1 MSWMALLGA
10 LKPGISLEQ
19 ARADLSVITG
29 QMQTK
34 YPGTMRLE
42 IRSAALF
49 NRPEERGYIF
59 GVGAVVL
66 TAVGL
71 VLLIACANIA
81 NLLLARA
88 AGRRREIAVRLALGA
103 SRGRLI
109 RQLLTESILLALMGG
124 ALGTFIIVRIV
135 RGAATNRD
143 RAFAAGSAAIFFASF
158 AGRARARVFALA
170 DGVDGCR
177 VWIGAGAAIF
187 ASGCE
192 HGAER
197 RSGDASLRSGRMGKL
212 RNSLV
217 GAQVSCVHDFIAGGG
232 IAFARALPR
241 ANDRSRI

>member
-1 MSWMALLGA
+1 MEMQPALLPDGKFLDDADMSWMALLGTV
-10 LKPGISLEQ
+10 KPGISLEQ

-88 AGRRREIAVRLALGA
+88 VGRRREIAVRLALGA

-109 RQLLTESILLALMGG
+109 RQMLTESILLALMGG
-124 ALGTFIIVRIV
+124 TLGTFISFVSFEALLRIV
-135 RGAATNRD
+135 IAHLPPGMPPFSLHLSPDGASAGVFV
-143 RAFAAGSAAIFFASF
+143 RAHS
-158 AGRARARVFALA
+158 
-170 DGVDGCR
+170 VDGRR
-177 VWIGAGAAIF
+177 VWIDAGAAIF
-187 ASGCE
+187 ASRCE
-192 HGAER
+192 HCAER
-197 RSGDASLRSGRMGKL
+197 R
-212 RNSLV
+212 
-217 GAQVSCVHDFIAGGG
+217 
-232 IAFARALPR
+232 
-241 ANDRSRI
+241 